1 MDLVIKLYN
10 PKLKDNSLKA
20 YLINLRKLNNN
31 EDPKNLNF
39 LKDFDTII
47 GGLSKYKESTRK
59 NYLNTII
66 VSLKALKEDNKL
78 INKYEVLRDKYQSNY
93 NEKLQSNTMSE
104 SQSKN
109 FVKWEDFEDMVSL
122 LEKEILPL
130 KKQKTGW
137 SDSETV
143 KYQNWLVVLLYKHFP
158 IRNDFHDMEII
169 SKKEYNKIKKP
180 TTNYLVT
187 SKPRK
192 MFKISDY
199 KTSDKYGTKTLVIE
213 DKQLISAINIWLKH
227 NTSKY
232 FILNPAKLEQPI
244 SSNQLTRLLTGI
256 SKERLDGRSVGS
268 TMLRH
273 SYLTHKF
280 GALEEEKEKAAD
292 MMGHSK
298 EMGTGYILKE
308 DED

>member
-66 VSLKALKEDNKL
+66 VSLKALKEDDKL

-158 IRNDFHDMEII
+158 YEM
-169 SKKEYNKIKKP
+169 
-180 TTNYLVT
+180 T
-187 SKPRK
+187 S
-192 MFKISDY
+192 
-199 KTSDKYGTKTLVIE
+199 T
-213 DKQLISAINIWLKH
+213 IWK
-227 NTSKY
+227 
-232 FILNPAKLEQPI
+232 
-244 SSNQLTRLLTGI
+244 
-256 SKERLDGRSVGS
+256 
-268 TMLRH
+268 
-273 SYLTHKF
+273 
-280 GALEEEKEKAAD
+280 
-292 MMGHSK
+292 
-298 EMGTGYILKE
+298 
-308 DED
+308 